1 MINSMMNCYIFKN
14 EKNGKW
20 RKLCVNKDKI
30 DFRTKDTIIIKFSA
44 KRADPK
50 GYILMPIT
58 YAKEVYGPFN
68 ILVKSN
74 EKFKLT
80 EVADDDD
87 IK

>member
-1 MINSMMNCYIFKN
+1 M
-14 EKNGKW
+14 
-20 RKLCVNKDKI
+20 
-30 DFRTKDTIIIKFSA
+30 KFFE

-58 YAKEVYGPFN
+58 YAKNVYGPFN

-74 EKFKLT
+74 EKFILR
-80 EVADDDD
+80 EVNEDDD